1 LQKHK
6 SYGSFLMKS
15 IRLLLIALCSL
26 PVSAVA
32 DSTITVYWN
41 NTTLGIIQQEHTPPT
56 QAARAL
62 AMVHTCIYDA
72 WAAYDPMANSTVPN
86 LSLRRPVSEY
96 TESNKQQA
104 ISYAAYRC
112 LSDQFPRD
120 SSLIKSK
127 LTALGYD
134 PNDTSTDISNPTGIG
149 NAVAQ
154 KIIMMC
160 HHDGANQL
168 GDLARG
174 EYEDYSRYKPVNGPN
189 RLNDPDRWQPLRV
202 MDRDQLM
209 IQTFLTPFWNRIVP
223 FALTSA
229 DQFRPSPP
237 YSWEKSRDGYIEQAT
252 ELVEISAHLI
262 DREKVI
268 AEYWA
273 DGPGSVTPP
282 GHWCQIAEY
291 ISAKNHFDIDT
302 DVKLF
307 FVLTNALFDTSIST
321 WDAKRTYDS
330 VRPITAIHFLFAGKK
345 IQAWAGPY
353 QGTAEMDGA
362 EWRPY
367 QRPATITPPF
377 PEYVS
382 GHSAFSAAAAEVL
395 KLFTGSD
402 AFGDSALIKSGSSK
416 IEPGTVPAKD
426 TVLSWDTF
434 TDAADQAGMS
444 RRYGGIHF
452 KMADMN
458 GRKLGRL
465 VGAQAFKK
473 ALSYFNEKP
482 DVLAN

>member
-1 LQKHK
+1 VVR
-6 SYGSFLMKS
+6 S
-15 IRLLLIALCSL
+15 IWLLLLALSAL
-26 PVSAVA
+26 SSVAVA

-72 WAAYDPMANSTVPN
+72 WSAYDPVANSTITAI
-86 LSLRRPVSEY
+86 SFRRPVSEH
-96 TESNKQQA
+96 TERNKQQA

-112 LSDQFPRD
+112 LADQFPRYL
-120 SSLIKSK
+120 SLIKGR

-134 PNDTSTDISNPTGIG
+134 PNDASTDISKPSGIG

-154 KIIMMC
+154 EIIKMC
-160 HHDGANQL
+160 HYDGANQL
-168 GDLARG
+168 GDLALG
-174 EYEDYSRYKPVNGPN
+174 EYEDYSGYKPVNGPN
-189 RLNDPDRWQPLRV
+189 RLNDPDHWQPLRV
-202 MDRDQLM
+202 IDRDQFM
-209 IQTFLTPFWNRIVP
+209 IQSFLMPFWSRVTP

-229 DQFRPSPP
+229 NEFRPIPP
-237 YSWEKSRDGYIEQAT
+237 YSWEKSRDGYIEQAR
-252 ELVEISAHLI
+252 ELVEISAHLT
-262 DREKVI
+262 DNEKMI

-282 GHWCQIAEY
+282 GHWCKIAQY
-291 ISAKNHFDIDT
+291 ISAKNHYDLDT

-307 FVLTNALFDTSIST
+307 FVLTNALFDTSIAT

-330 VRPITAIHFLFAGKK
+330 VRPITAIRFLFAGKK
-345 IQAWAGPY
+345 IQAWRGPY
-353 QGTAEMDGA
+353 KGATEMDGA

-395 KLFTGSD
+395 KRFTRSD
-402 AFGDSALIKSGSSK
+402 VFGDSVQIKSGSSK
-416 IEPGTVPAKD
+416 IEPGTVPSKD
-426 TVLSWDTF
+426 IVLSWDTF

-452 KMADMN
+452 KMGDLN
-458 GRKLGRL
+458 GRKLGRA
-465 VGAQAFKK
+465 VAAQAYTK
-473 ALSYFNEKP
+473 ALSYFNEKTSEP
-482 DVLAN
+482 RPTM

>member
-1 LQKHK
+1 
-6 SYGSFLMKS
+6 
-15 IRLLLIALCSL
+15 
-26 PVSAVA
+26 
-32 DSTITVYWN
+32 
-41 NTTLGIIQQEHTPPT
+41 
-56 QAARAL
+56 
-62 AMVHTCIYDA
+62 
-72 WAAYDPMANSTVPN
+72 
-86 LSLRRPVSEY
+86 
-96 TESNKQQA
+96 
-104 ISYAAYRC
+104 
-112 LSDQFPRD
+112 
-120 SSLIKSK
+120 
-127 LTALGYD
+127 
-134 PNDTSTDISNPTGIG
+134 
-149 NAVAQ
+149 
-154 KIIMMC
+154 
-160 HHDGANQL
+160 
-168 GDLARG
+168 
-174 EYEDYSRYKPVNGPN
+174 
-189 RLNDPDRWQPLRV
+189 
-202 MDRDQLM
+202 M

-282 GHWCQIAEY
+282 GHWCQIAQY

-452 KMADMN
+452 KMADLN

-465 VGAQAFKK
+465 AGAQAFKK
-473 ALSYFNEKP
+473 ASNYFNEKP
-482 DVLAN
+482 DVLSQHQGSAFN